1 MDLRH
6 LRISTDSTTTDPC
19 TLAEVVAAVV
29 EAMEPTTSPSTLTEM
44 LIERLTSMSPAGE
57 EIEAV
62 TVVAS
67 AATGVATEVDM
78 EIVACVDAVDSVET
92 VAIIWAMAE
101 TEETM
106 VASEVHGEIAA
117 TVVSRVSAV
126 ASAVTEETGV
136 DLEAMVAEAIIVV
149 AIKVTW
155 EGKIKR
161 IKSTVSI
168 RMTLQVELETTTMMT
183 IRLSTISMAEMI
195 EKEKTDTKKTCQ
207 HLQSSMAA
215 HVSEAQL
222 VVTETC
228 ACEAVLVQAMLMTNL
243 GQISVVDME
252 IVGCVD
258 AA

>member
-19 TLAEVVAAVV
+19 TLAEGVADVV

-44 LIERLTSMSPAGE
+44 LIERLASMSPAGE

-106 VASEVHGEIAA
+106 VDSVAHGEIAA

-136 DLEAMVAEAIIVV
+136 DLEAMVAEATTVA
-149 AIKVTW
+149 AIKATW

-168 RMTLQVELETTTMMT
+168 IMTLQV
-183 IRLSTISMAEMI
+183 
-195 EKEKTDTKKTCQ
+195 
-207 HLQSSMAA
+207 
-215 HVSEAQL
+215 
-222 VVTETC
+222 
-228 ACEAVLVQAMLMTNL
+228 
-243 GQISVVDME
+243 
-252 IVGCVD
+252 
-258 AA
+258 